1 MDETQFLELSKNFK
15 NLRERLNQLPILIDN
30 SMAEELRLRRIA
42 RFNNK
47 EEIKDEIE
55 RIKKERENL
64 QMEIMEKKA
73 LLPILRK
80 QVVDASKK
88 LCDIRVKNEANKID
102 ELKDNIKEAKLEL
115 SEIIDYAVKLSAK
128 LWGIDQMPERLM
140 DYVSLCITE
149 NLRSKSELHKIGM
162 EEQLS
167 ETLIQQKADQE
178 TLRKLLQFTASEI
191 DRENM
196 TQVDNNNS
204 KTKEERV
211 IGWIDNLINTEKQ
224 NNGFL
229 EK

>member
-1 MDETQFLELSKNFK
+1 MDEAQFLEISKNFR

-30 SMAEELRLRRIA
+30 SMAEELRLRRFA
-42 RFNNK
+42 RFNNQ
-47 EEIKDEIE
+47 EELKDEIE
-55 RIKKERENL
+55 RIRKERENL
-64 QMEIMEKKA
+64 QMEMVEKKA

-102 ELKDNIKEAKLEL
+102 ELKDNIKEAKMEL

-128 LWGIDQMPERLM
+128 LWGVDLMPERLM
-140 DYVSLCITE
+140 DYVSSCITE
-149 NLRSKSELHKIGM
+149 NLRSKSKLHKIGM

-167 ETLIQQKADQE
+167 ETIIHQKADQE

-196 TQVDNNNS
+196 IQTDDNS
-204 KTKEERV
+204 LKTKEEKV
-211 IGWIDNLINTEKQ
+211 IRWIDNLINTSDVK
-224 NNGFL
+224 
-229 EK
+229 